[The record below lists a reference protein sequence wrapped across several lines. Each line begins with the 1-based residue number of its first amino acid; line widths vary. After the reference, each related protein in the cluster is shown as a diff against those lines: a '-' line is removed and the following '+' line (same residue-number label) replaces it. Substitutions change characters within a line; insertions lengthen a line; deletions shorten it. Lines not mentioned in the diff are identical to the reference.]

1 MSKLQDLHGK
11 IERREAVIGVIG
23 LGYVGLP
30 LAVELGQ
37 AGFRVIGFD
46 VDDSKLSALAQGVS
60 YIGDVEAADLK

>member
-46 VDDSKLSALAQGVS
+46 VDATKIRSLAEGHS
-60 YIGDVEAADLK
+60 